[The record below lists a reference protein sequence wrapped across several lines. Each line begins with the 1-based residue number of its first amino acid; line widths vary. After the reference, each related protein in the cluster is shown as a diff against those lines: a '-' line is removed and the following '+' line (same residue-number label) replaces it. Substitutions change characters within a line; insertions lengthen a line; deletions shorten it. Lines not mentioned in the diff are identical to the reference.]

1 VGSDLHPE
9 FHPLRVVCLALITA
23 LLAPAAA
30 AAQDTNQKML
40 ETAARIRATAE
51 QMKGKLP
58 PDQIA
63 SLIKQA
69 EEMEQGVKDGAYGV
83 ASAPLPKEK
92 PLSERLMAEHGRL
105 DWIATKAACAGYTQE
120 NYSTFRFSPGIN
132 DRDSH
137 CRNAYGHFAR
147 YLQAVR
153 LGEGAEESEK
163 ALYYYDAAAKRALA
177 LVGR

>member
-1 VGSDLHPE
+1 MRL
-9 FHPLRVVCLALITA
+9 LCLALVAA
-23 LLAPAAA
+23 LLAPACAS
-30 AAQDTNQKML
+30 AQDTNQKML

-58 PDQIA
+58 DDQIA

-69 EEMEQGVKDGAYGV
+69 EEMEQGVRDGAYGA

-120 NYSTFRFSPGIN
+120 NYTRFRFSPEIN

-137 CRNAYGHFAR
+137 CRNAYGHFAT
-147 YLQAVR
+147 YLRVTR
-153 LGEGAEESEK
+153 NGEGAEEAEK

-177 LVGR
+177 LYGR

>member
-1 VGSDLHPE
+1 ME
-9 FHPLRVVCLALITA
+9 FHPLRVLCLVLIAA

-30 AAQDTNQKML
+30 SAQDTNQKML

-58 PDQIA
+58 DDQIA

-69 EEMEQGVKDGAYGV
+69 EEMEQGVRDGAYG
-83 ASAPLPKEK
+83 AAAAPLPKEK

-120 NYSTFRFSPGIN
+120 NYLTFRFSPGIN

-137 CRNAYGHFAR
+137 CRNAYGHFAT
-147 YLQAVR
+147 YLRVTR
-153 LGEGAEESEK
+153 NGEGAEEAEK

>member
-1 VGSDLHPE
+1 MRL
-9 FHPLRVVCLALITA
+9 LCLALVAA
-23 LLAPAAA
+23 LLAPACAS
-30 AAQDTNQKML
+30 AQDTNQKML

-58 PDQIA
+58 DDQIA

-69 EEMEQGVKDGAYGV
+69 EEMEQGVRDGAYGA
-83 ASAPLPKEK
+83 ASAPLKQEAS
-92 PLSERLMAEHGRL
+92 LADQLMAKHGRL
-105 DWIATKAACAGYTQE
+105 DWLTPLAACAGYTQE
-120 NYSTFRFSPGIN
+120 NYSTFRYSAAIN

-147 YLQAVR
+147 YLQATR
-153 LGEGAEESEK
+153 LGEGSEETEK

-177 LVGR
+177 LYGR